1 MTTIVRVKGVK
12 RYCVRGRWFTYHRK
26 TGTRVRSEFGTG
38 AFFAELA
45 AIENKLKRDQALPG
59 TLGLLFASYKASP
72 TYADLAP
79 ATKAGYGRMM
89 GVLQPLHEMP
99 LVELTPQFIAQM
111 RDRLAETRGRRLAN
125 YVMAVVSVAC
135 EHGKEHGIFPEIR
148 WPGSSGSVAP
158 ATCPSQ
164 TGHGPGKSVR
174 PCSSTCRHN
183 CVCLWL

>member
-1 MTTIVRVKGVK
+1 
-12 RYCVRGRWFTYHRK
+12 
-26 TGTRVRSEFGTG
+26 
-38 AFFAELA
+38 
-45 AIENKLKRDQALPG
+45 
-59 TLGLLFASYKASP
+59 
-72 TYADLAP
+72 
-79 ATKAGYGRMM
+79 
-89 GVLQPLHEMP
+89 MP

-135 EHGKEHGIFPEIR
+135 EHGKEHGIL
-148 WPGSSGSVAP
+148 SGNPVAGVKRVVAP